1 MVTFGRKL
9 PIGIQTF
16 SDIRIQGYL
25 YVDKTAL
32 VWQIA
37 NIGKPFFL
45 SRPRRFGKSL
55 LLSTLEAYI
64 EGKKELFEGLAI
76 EKLEDKWEKYPVL
89 HMDLNARKY
98 ECANDLIAML
108 NQFLEKW
115 EAIYGNEKQDRAPE
129 ERFAYVI
136 QKAYEKT
143 GKGVVVLV
151 DEYDKPLLQALH
163 NKTLLEE

>member
-1 MVTFGRKL
+1 MITFGRKL

-16 SDIRIQGYL
+16 RDIRTQGYL

-37 NIGKPFFL
+37 NTGKPFFL

-55 LLSTLEAYI
+55 LISTFEAYF

-89 HMDLNARKY
+89 HLDLNAEKY
-98 ECANDLIAML
+98 DTIESL
-108 NQFLEKW
+108 NAILSYQLTQW
-115 EAIYGNEKQDRAPE
+115 ETIYGKGEDEDTLSNHFKG
-129 ERFAYVI
+129 VI
-136 QKAYEKT
+136 QRAYDRT

-151 DEYDKPLLQALH
+151 DEYD
-163 NKTLLEE
+163 